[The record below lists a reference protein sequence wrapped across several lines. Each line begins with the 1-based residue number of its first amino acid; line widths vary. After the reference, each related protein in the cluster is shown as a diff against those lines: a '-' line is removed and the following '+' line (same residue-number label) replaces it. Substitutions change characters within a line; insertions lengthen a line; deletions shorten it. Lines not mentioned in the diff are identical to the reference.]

1 MATINPV
8 GRNLNKAS
16 RRSAGK
22 RGSASSVVGA
32 AINDD
37 SPTRQWISK
46 GKGKECGNSAT
57 VDMRA
62 SIEISRKK
70 AKGSTSSGTSSNPR
84 QWAKPED
91 SNSSLVAV
99 KPSLLKRFYE
109 ALVMLAVLGK
119 SRGDRTEEEELDSE
133 LEASDLGPDKLRR
146 SFIRHLA
153 YLCDYEKGGDRTTA
167 IALEQT
173 PQGITYWL
181 ASNETQYKRSTGADR
196 TEAFLLV
203 ILQILGSSRDRFVH
217 QVELAIFEEAVSF
230 SQSRILKYSKFLNNN
245 LNLVLKYLNP
255 LNNEK
260 GKFRVHRLLTLN

>member
-1 MATINPV
+1 MATINAV
-8 GRNLNKAS
+8 DRNLNEAS
-16 RRSAGK
+16 RRSTGK
-22 RGSASSVVGA
+22 RGSASSVIGA
-32 AINDD
+32 AVNGK
-37 SPTRQWISK
+37 SPTRQWIAK
-46 GKGKECGNSAT
+46 GKGKECANSTT
-57 VDMRA
+57 VDIRA

-84 QWAKPED
+84 KWAKPED

-99 KPSLLKRFYE
+99 NPKLLKRFYE
-109 ALVMLAVLGK
+109 ALVMLDVLGN
-119 SRGDRTEEEELDSE
+119 SRGDRTEEEALDSE

-181 ASNETQYKRSTGADR
+181 ASNKTPYKRSTGADR
-196 TEAFLLV
+196 TKEFLHV
-203 ILQILGSSRDRFVH
+203 ILDILGSSIDRFVH
-217 QVELAIFEEAVSF
+217 QVELAIFEKAVSF

-245 LNLVLKYLNP
+245 LNLVLEYLSP

-260 GKFRVHRLLTLN
+260 GKFRIHQLLTLI